1 MSEENKNELTI
12 EEEEVNI
19 SDSSNDSNN
28 LEDLPLV
35 AVDNENDKGSISDI
49 QIDYLN
55 PKLFEDIRTVDINDL
70 LSNTDESSIKDE
82 VKDQYLGSISDISEN
97 QVLSGRVIGMN
108 EKDILIDIGFKSE
121 GIIARSEF
129 PEDAIPQIGDQI
141 DVYLEYLEDRNGNL
155 VLSKEKA
162 DFMRNWTEIRK
173 YYDTGEIFSCKIIK
187 RIKGGMIVDIN
198 GLPGFL
204 PGSQIDVR
212 PIKDFDNYLD
222 KDIEVRV
229 VKLNEARKNIVVS
242 HKVIIE
248 DSLQEKR
255 EEFLSEIE
263 VGQIIEG
270 RVKNITDFGVFIDL
284 GGIDG
289 LLHITDLSWGRVNHP
304 SEIVELDETISIKII
319 DYDESK
325 QRVSL
330 GLKQLLPHPWE
341 NVQDT
346 YPIGTKVKG
355 KIVSLTNYGAFVE
368 LEAGVEGLI
377 HVSEM
382 SWTRHIKNASEI
394 YSIAEE
400 VNAQVLAI
408 DKDDRKISL
417 GIKQLEPDPW
427 DDIQERYIIG
437 TLHKGKII
445 NITQFGV
452 FVELE
457 DGIEGLIHVSDLS
470 WTKIVRHPKEMV
482 QKDEGIE
489 VSIIEVSREK
499 RKISL
504 GLKQISEDPWPD
516 LIKKYETG
524 KEVTG
529 EIIKILD
536 KGIILQLDDDV
547 EGIVPFSAR
556 SSKGRKEKL
565 SKYNSGDKITGLVM
579 EVKPEDKKIVIYIDD
594 LSDKNNSNS
603 KGDVEEYLSGQD
615 QPAAQKI
622 EIPDELTE
630 ESSKEE
636 SAE

>member
-1 MSEENKNELTI
+1 MSEENKKELTI

-35 AVDNENDKGSISDI
+35 AIDIDDDKGSKSDI
-49 QIDYLN
+49 LLDYLN
-55 PKLFEDIRTVDINDL
+55 PKLFEDIRTIDINDL
-70 LSNTDESSIKDE
+70 ISSTDEFSVKDE

-108 EKDILIDIGFKSE
+108 EKEILIDIGFKSE
-121 GIIARSEF
+121 GIIDRSEF
-129 PEDAIPQIGDQI
+129 PEDAVPQIGDQI

-162 DFMRNWTEIRK
+162 DFMRNWTEIRN

-212 PIKDFDNYLD
+212 PIKDFDNFLD

-304 SEIVELDETISIKII
+304 SEIVELDETITVKII
-319 DYDESK
+319 DYDDSK

-330 GLKQLLPHPWE
+330 GLKQLMPHPWE
-341 NVQDT
+341 NVENT
-346 YPIGTKVKG
+346 YPIGSKVKG

-394 YSIAEE
+394 YSIAEK
-400 VNAQVLAI
+400 VNAEVLAI

-417 GIKQLEPDPW
+417 GVKQLEPDPW
-427 DDIQERYIIG
+427 DEIQEKYIVG
-437 TLHKGKII
+437 SLRKGKIV

-482 QKDEGIE
+482 QKDDNIE
-489 VSIIEVSREK
+489 VSILEVSREN

-524 KEVTG
+524 KKVSG

-536 KGIILQLDDDV
+536 KGVILELDDDV
-547 EGIVPFSAR
+547 EGIVPFSSR
-556 SSKGRKEKL
+556 SIKGSKEKL
-565 SKYNSGDKITGLVM
+565 SKYKSGDKISGLVM
-579 EVKPEDKKIVIYIDD
+579 EVKPDEKKIVIYIED
-594 LSDKNNSNS
+594 LSDKNNSSS
-603 KGDVEEYLSGQD
+603 KGDIEEFLSGQD
-615 QPAAQKI
+615 EPAAQKI
-622 EIPDELTE
+622 EIPEELTDK
-630 ESSKEE
+630 SSEEE